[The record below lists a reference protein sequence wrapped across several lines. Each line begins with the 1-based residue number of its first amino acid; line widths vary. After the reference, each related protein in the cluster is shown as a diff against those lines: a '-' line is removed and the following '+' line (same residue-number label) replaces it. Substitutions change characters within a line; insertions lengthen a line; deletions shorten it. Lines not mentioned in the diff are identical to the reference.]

1 VIGGVAALMYLVV
14 WITNSP
20 KSLSDIIYLITL
32 AVFTYCVHI
41 LLRRLPK
48 LTNLLV
54 RFWVFIL
61 IFISIS
67 AILSFF
73 AFNFN
78 LLPYNVVEV
87 NEDYQKYYFNPL
99 FGYVHA
105 KQFSDSVWGRACH
118 FMLEPSYLAFFLTTN
133 FFFLDSIEMP
143 VIKRNM
149 MKVLVLAGALATL
162 STGAWVVLGIV
173 FVISV
178 MYDGMKK
185 LRFNEYLARGLIYL
199 LLLVAVLAVTFV
211 PKDKVAAVMG
221 TSSSFEDRDSRV
233 QLSMVILLNSGV
245 KNLILG
251 SSPAYIEKTYG
262 KGESNQII
270 KLLVEEGVILTIL
283 VLVFI
288 VYCTKHNFKFFLSAF
303 IFLNSVV
310 ILWTPLVCINL
321 VLCRVLSE
329 KKQEQELIYKKLN

>member
-1 VIGGVAALMYLVV
+1 MVV

-32 AVFTYCVHI
+32 AVFTYCLHL

-54 RFWVFIL
+54 RFWIFIL

-78 LLPYNVVEV
+78 LLPYNVLQV
-87 NEDYQKYYFNPL
+87 NEDYQKYYFNPIL
-99 FGYVHA
+99 GYVQA

-133 FFFLDSIEMP
+133 FFFLDSIKMP
-143 VIKRNM
+143 VVKSNM
-149 MKVLVLAGALATL
+149 LKVLVLAGALATL

-173 FVISV
+173 FVISIL
-178 MYDGMKK
+178 YDGMRKF
-185 LRFNEYLARGLIYL
+185 RFNEYLARTLIYVML
-199 LLLVAVLAVTFV
+199 I
-211 PKDKVAAVMG
+211 VAALAITFIPKEKMGALMG

-233 QLSMVILLNSGV
+233 QLSMAILLNSGV

-251 SSPAYIEKTYG
+251 NSPAYVEKTYE

-270 KLLVEEGVILTIL
+270 KLLIEEGVILTIL
-283 VLVFI
+283 VLIFI
-288 VYCTKHNFKFFLSAF
+288 VYCTQHNFKFFLSTF

-329 KKQEQELIYKKLN
+329 RKLEEELIYKKLN